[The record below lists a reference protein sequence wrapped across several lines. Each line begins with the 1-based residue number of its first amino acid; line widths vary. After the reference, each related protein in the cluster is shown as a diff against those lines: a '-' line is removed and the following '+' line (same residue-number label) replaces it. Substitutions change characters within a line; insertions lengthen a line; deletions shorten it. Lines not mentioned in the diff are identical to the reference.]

1 MSDIRA
7 IYERIGADFDDV
19 AGRLGSPALVERF
32 AGKFV
37 QDDSFSQL
45 EDALAAH
52 DAKAAFRAAHTL
64 KGVALNLGLSNLAAP
79 LSSSLR
85 LYAPVLSKKSTS
97 SRSWRRCARSTTRRS
112 KPWGSRRA
120 AAGSP
125 QGAIVDSVRNNIH
138 FTC

>member
-37 QDDSFSQL
+37 QDESFSQL

-64 KGVALNLGLSNLAAP
+64 KGVAANLSFEPLRQSASALTELLRHADSIPPEALPLFAQVTRDYEATLAAIAQ
-79 LSSSLR
+79 L
-85 LYAPVLSKKSTS
+85 
-97 SRSWRRCARSTTRRS
+97 
-112 KPWGSRRA
+112 
-120 AAGSP
+120 
-125 QGAIVDSVRNNIH
+125 D
-138 FTC
+138 